1 MKVKALKNFAHS
13 KSEQGFRSYGEVFNC
28 DKEEVEKLNS
38 LHDEPLVEIVEE
50 IPDDKTSTDE
60 TDAADKK
67 SKKPRNSKKT
77 KSSDG
82 DSDAV
87 SDGEDE

>member
-13 KSEQGFRSYGEVFNC
+13 KSNQGFRSFGEVFDC

-50 IPDDKTSTDE
+50 IPADETDKTSTDE
-60 TDAADKK
+60 VEAAETSKA
-67 SKKPRNSKKT
+67 KKPKASE
-77 KSSDG
+77 G
-82 DSDAV
+82 DSDVV
-87 SDGEDE
+87 SDDEGE